1 MQPLIFNPALIVLH
15 QRRAALRFSAHDA
28 LWQLLCERLGERL
41 NEIHHRHTS
50 RLLLAPI
57 AAQGLNIKQQ
67 APQEILHLAPQH
79 YDAIANLGALH
90 LMNDVVGQLVQMR
103 LALKPGGLLLAL
115 FPGGASLQELRASLA
130 YAESELTGGISPRV
144 APFLD
149 PREAGNLL
157 TRAGFNE
164 PVIDSETLTL
174 TYPDL
179 RALMHELRGMGQANP
194 LTQARKTFTP
204 RRLFMR
210 AESYYRRAFGDE
222 DGRLPMTVE
231 LLTLTAWA

>member
-1 MQPLIFNPALIVLH
+1 MQPLIFNPALIALH
-15 QRRAALRFSAHDA
+15 QRRAAPRFYAHDA
-28 LWQLLCERLGERL
+28 LWQVMCARLKERLD
-41 NEIHHRHTS
+41 EIHHGTAT
-50 RLLLAPI
+50 RLLLAPT
-57 AAQGLNIKQQ
+57 AAENLDLLRHP
-67 APQEILHLAPQH
+67 PQELLGLTPQH
-79 YDAIANLGALH
+79 YDAIASLGVLH

-103 LALKPGGLLLAL
+103 LALTPGGLLLAL

-130 YAESELTGGISPRV
+130 YAESELMGGISPRV

-157 TRAGFNE
+157 TRAGFKE
-164 PVIDSETLTL
+164 PVIDSETITL

-194 LTQARKTFTP
+194 LTDARKNFTP
-204 RRLFMR
+204 RGLFAR
-210 AESYYRRAFGDE
+210 AESYYRCEFGDE

-231 LLTLTAWA
+231 LLPLTAWA